1 MPRVR
6 KASIAVGRRGG
17 LGQALQLPAG
27 CVEIPLMKV
36 LLSLA
41 VYLSLI
47 GVLGYVLAS
56 LVARDRLSEER
67 GDDEF

>member
-1 MPRVR
+1 
-6 KASIAVGRRGG
+6 
-17 LGQALQLPAG
+17 
-27 CVEIPLMKV
+27 MKV

-47 GVLGYVLAS
+47 GVLGYVLAT

>member
-1 MPRVR
+1 
-6 KASIAVGRRGG
+6 
-17 LGQALQLPAG
+17 
-27 CVEIPLMKV
+27 MKV

-47 GVLGYVLAS
+47 AVLGYVLAT
-56 LVARDRLSEER
+56 LVGRDRLNEGR